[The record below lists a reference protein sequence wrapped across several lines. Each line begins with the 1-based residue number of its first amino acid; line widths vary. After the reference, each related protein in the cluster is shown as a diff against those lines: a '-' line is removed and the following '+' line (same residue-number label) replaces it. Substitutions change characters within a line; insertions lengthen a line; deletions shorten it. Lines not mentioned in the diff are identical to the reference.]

1 MTEPGGWTPD
11 QDTID
16 EANLTRFIAWL
27 SETGRGDFTDYQEL
41 WSASVADVAWF
52 WDAVWHFYDIRATS
66 PADAVLASADMPGA
80 QWFPGATLNYAAE
93 VFRHATA
100 ERPAMVVAGED
111 GAADWSWDR
120 LTRETAA
127 FADYLRSLGVVPG
140 DRVVGYIP
148 NIGEAIVAFLG
159 AAAVGATWAV
169 CNQDLAV
176 SGVVARLAQL
186 EPKVLVASDGSLY
199 NGKRI
204 DRSAELAE
212 IRGQL
217 PTLTATVLVP
227 RLGGEPPSGVP
238 EGRSEAT
245 GESMVPW
252 SQVLARDVP
261 LEITPVPF
269 AHPLW
274 VLFSSGTTGTP
285 KGIVHGH
292 GGVALEHLKYLSLQ
306 LDLKPT
312 DRFFWQSSTSW
323 MMWNLLVSGLLVGST
338 IVLYDGSPTYTHTDH
353 LWQVAAEHGVTVFGA
368 GAGYWLA
375 CAKEEL
381 HPGKDYPLEALRAV
395 GSTGSPLPASGFRWI
410 QDGVGRPIP
419 VISMS
424 GGTDVVTAFIGASPL
439 VPIRAGELN
448 VIALGVAA
456 EAWVETEQGGGR
468 PVTEEAGELVVIK
481 PMPSMPVFFWN
492 DPDGAKYHNAYFDKY
507 DGVWCHGDWITI
519 TDRKSVVV
527 HGRSDATLNRMGVRM
542 GSAEIYN
549 AVEGLPE
556 VRDCLVV
563 GIEQNDGGYWM
574 PLFVALADDVEFDD
588 ALRSRIV
595 SAIRTGASPRHVPD
609 DIIAVPGL
617 PRTMTGKRLEIPI
630 KRILMGAN
638 PSDVLTPSAVDR
650 PDLVGVFTEHARA

>member
-11 QDTID
+11 QETID
-16 EANLTRFIAWL
+16 DANLTRFIAWL
-27 SETGRGDFTDYQEL
+27 ADTGRGDFADYQEL

-52 WDAVWHFYDIRATS
+52 WEAVWNFFDVRAET
-66 PADAVLASADMPGA
+66 PPDAVLASAVMPGA

-93 VFRHATA
+93 VFRHRTA

-111 GAADWSWDR
+111 GSVEWSWAR
-120 LTRETAA
+120 LAEETAA
-127 FADYLRSLGVVPG
+127 FADYLRTLGVVPG
-140 DRVVGYIP
+140 DRVVGYLP
-148 NIGEAIVAFLG
+148 NIGEAVVAFLG
-159 AAAVGATWAV
+159 AAAVGAAWAV

-176 SGVVARLAQL
+176 SGVVARLGQL

-217 PTLTATVLVP
+217 PTLKATVLVP
-227 RLGGEPPSGVP
+227 RLGSEPSDDVTPW
-238 EGRSEAT
+238 AT
-245 GESMVPW
+245 LLRNDS
-252 SQVLARDVP
+252 P

-353 LWQVAAEHGVTVFGA
+353 LWQVAADNGVTVIGA

-395 GSTGSPLPASGFRWI
+395 GSTGSPLPAAGFRWI
-410 QDGVGRPIP
+410 QDGVGRPVP

-424 GGTDVVTAFIGASPL
+424 GGTDVVTAFIGGCPL

-448 VIALGVAA
+448 VLCLGVAV
-456 EAWVETEQGGGR
+456 EAWGDGGCA
-468 PVTEEAGELVVIK
+468 VIDEAGELVVTE

-492 DPDGAKYHNAYFDKY
+492 DQDGAKYHAAYFDKY

-542 GSAEIYN
+542 GSAELYN
-549 AVEGLPE
+549 AVEGLPA

-563 GIEQNDGGYWM
+563 GIEQDDGGYWM
-574 PLFVALADDVEFDD
+574 PLFVALADGVEFDD
-588 ALRSRIV
+588 ALRSQIV
-595 SAIRTGASPRHVPD
+595 NAIRAGASPRHVPD
-609 DIIAVPGL
+609 EVIAVPGI

-630 KRILMGAN
+630 KRILLGAK
-638 PSDVLTPSAVDR
+638 PSDVLAPSAVDR
-650 PDLVGVFTEHARA
+650 PDLLGVFAEHARA

>member
-11 QDTID
+11 QETID
-16 EANLTRFIAWL
+16 DANLTRFIGWL
-27 SETGRGDFTDYQEL
+27 ADTGRGDFTDYQEL

-52 WDAVWHFYDIRATS
+52 WDAVWNFYDIRATA

-111 GAADWSWDR
+111 GAGDWSWDR

-127 FADYLRSLGVVPG
+127 FADYLRSLGVAPG

-227 RLGGEPPSGVP
+227 RLGTAPPDDV
-238 EGRSEAT
+238 T
-245 GESMVPW
+245 PW
-252 SQVLARDVP
+252 SEVLSRDVP

-292 GGVALEHLKYLSLQ
+292 GGVALEHLKYLGLQ
-306 LDLKPT
+306 LDLKPE

-338 IVLYDGSPTYTHTDH
+338 IVLYDGSPTYKHTDH
-353 LWQVAAEHGVTVFGA
+353 LWQVAADHGVTVFGA

-410 QDGVGRPIP
+410 QDGVGRPVP

-424 GGTDVVTAFIGASPL
+424 GGTDVVTAFIGGCPL

-448 VIALGVAA
+448 VIALAVAA
-456 EAWVETEQGGGR
+456 EARVETEQGGGR
-468 PVTEEAGELVVIK
+468 PVTEEAGELVVTK

-507 DGVWCHGDWITI
+507 EGVWCHGDWITI

-549 AVEGLPE
+549 AVEGMPE
-556 VRDCLVV
+556 VHDCLVV
-563 GIEQNDGGYWM
+563 GIEQDDGGYWM

-588 ALRSRIV
+588 ALRNRIV
-595 SAIRTGASPRHVPD
+595 NAIRTGASPRHVPD
-609 DIIAVPGL
+609 DVIAVPGI

-650 PDLVGVFTEHARA
+650 PDLLGVFTEHARA

>member
-16 EANLTRFIAWL
+16 DANLTRFIAWL
-27 SETGRGDFTDYQEL
+27 ADTDRGDFADYQEL

-52 WDAVWHFYDIRATS
+52 WDAVWNFYDVRATTT
-66 PADAVLASADMPGA
+66 ADTVLANADMPGA
-80 QWFPGATLNYAAE
+80 QWFPGATLNYATE
-93 VFRHATA
+93 IFRHATT

-111 GAADWSWDR
+111 GATDWSWDR
-120 LTRETAA
+120 LSRETAA
-127 FADYLRSLGVVPG
+127 FADYLRSLGVVAG

-148 NIGEAIVAFLG
+148 NIGEAVVAFLG
-159 AAAVGATWAV
+159 TAAVGATWAV

-199 NGKRI
+199 NGKRV
-204 DRSAELAE
+204 DRSAELSE
-212 IRGQL
+212 IRAQL

-227 RLGGEPPSGVP
+227 RLGLTPPTDV
-238 EGRSEAT
+238 T
-245 GESMVPW
+245 PW
-252 SQVLARDVP
+252 SEVIARTAE
-261 LEITPVPF
+261 LEITAVPF

-292 GGVALEHLKYLSLQ
+292 GGVALEHIKYLSLQ
-306 LDLKPT
+306 LDLKPE

-338 IVLYDGSPTYTHTDH
+338 IVLYDGSPTYEHTDH
-353 LWQVAAEHGVTVFGA
+353 LWQVAAEQGVTVLGA

-381 HPGKDYPLEALRAV
+381 HPGKDYPLETLRAV

-456 EAWVETEQGGGR
+456 EAWGDGGHA
-468 PVTEEAGELVVIK
+468 VTEEAGELVVTK
-481 PMPSMPVFFWN
+481 PMPSMPVFFW
-492 DPDGAKYHNAYFDKY
+492 DDADGAKYHNAYFDKY

-549 AVEGLPE
+549 AVEGLPD
-556 VRDCLVV
+556 VLDCLVV
-563 GIEQNDGGYWM
+563 GVEQGDGGYWM
-574 PLFVALADDVEFDD
+574 PLFVALADGVEFDD
-588 ALRSRIV
+588 AVRARIV
-595 SAIRTGASPRHVPD
+595 DAIRTGASPRHVPD
-609 DIIAVPGL
+609 DIIVVPGI
-617 PRTMTGKRLEIPI
+617 PRTMTGKRLEIPM

-638 PSDVLTPSAVDR
+638 PSDVLTPSAIDR
-650 PDLVGVFTEHARA
+650 PDLLGAFTEHARA